1 MVLVADQTREDINFG
16 NNETTKDCVA
26 KVKKKKKKEAIQRSC
41 YVPHLQPLTTTYIN
55 SYLISYK

>member
-26 KVKKKKKKEAIQRSC
+26 KVKKKKKIRGNPAFLLRASSSAPNHNIHKFI
-41 YVPHLQPLTTTYIN
+41 LDI
-55 SYLISYK
+55 I

>member
-16 NNETTKDCVA
+16 TNETTKDCVA
-26 KVKKKKKKEAIQRSC
+26 KVKKKKKEAIQHSC
-41 YVPHLQPLTTTYIN
+41 YVPLLQPLTTTYIN

>member
-26 KVKKKKKKEAIQRSC
+26 KVKKKEAIQHSC